1 MATTTIQVPK
11 ETRDHLA
18 QLAKERGLSLGQLVD
33 QLAAQQ
39 PTAAQIAERV
49 ATTRKVLRDRMG
61 CTLTDEEFDQGP
73 DVLANVYAI
82 AAEKM
87 HARRN
92 TAA

>member
-18 QLAKERGLSLGQLVD
+18 ELAKERGLSLGQLVD

-39 PTAAQIAERV
+39 PTAAQVAERV
-49 ATTRKVLRDRMG
+49 AATRKVLRERMG

-73 DVLANVYAI
+73 DVLANVYAL
-82 AAEKM
+82 AAEKV
-87 HARRN
+87 HAQRGK
-92 TAA
+92 AA

>member
-18 QLAKERGLSLGQLVD
+18 QLAKERGLSLGRLVG

-61 CTLTDEEFDQGP
+61 CTLTDEEFDQAP
-73 DVLANVYAI
+73 DVLANVYAM
-82 AAEKM
+82 AAEKVLPGM
-87 HARRN
+87 LGFR
-92 TAA
+92 

>member
-39 PTAAQIAERV
+39 PTAEQIAERV
-49 ATTRKVLRDRMG
+49 ATTRRVLREQMG
-61 CTLTDEEFDQGP
+61 CTLTDEEFDEGP
-73 DVLANVYAI
+73 NVLTNVYAI

-87 HARRN
+87 HTRQDG
-92 TAA
+92 AA